1 MELRTAK
8 SELAPGLVAGT
19 PFRLTARHYGQLLSN
34 TRGDLAGALAAAM
47 ITLPMSMGYGILAF
61 APLGKELASQAALFG
76 IYSAVVSGLF
86 AAVVGGTPVQITGPG
101 AFMTLVLATVV
112 AALADNP
119 SLPVPPGMRVTFIV
133 GMASLCVLVGGL
145 CQVLLGTLRL
155 GGFVKYV
162 PYPVISGLMNGIGLL
177 VLVSQVKPLL
187 GLPEAAGF
195 RALLARPAMIQPV
208 AVLVGLVTLGAIVW
222 LRRCC
227 TALPAPLVGL
237 TAGTGLYHALYR
249 MTNSSCSIPVVGP
262 IHFQWPVPD
271 KLMFLSSHLGD
282 QRFWNVLPAILMAG
296 CVLGMLGSLESLLSS
311 SVADD
316 LTGHRHEGNREL
328 MGQGSGNIACSLIG
342 AIAGSGSMVRTAA
355 NVRAGGRTRLSAV
368 MCSVFL
374 LVVVA
379 ALAPLAQRLPMAA
392 VAGVMV
398 YVGFNLFDHRPI
410 QLVKTLWSRRKTSRD
425 LLNDLAITL
434 AVAGIAISVNVVAAA
449 ASGMVLASIAF
460 ITRMGR
466 CVIRREYSG
475 DTVHSRK
482 TRSFEQRKT
491 LESQGHRIVVLELQ
505 GALFFASAENLV
517 RGIEATT
524 ARADF
529 CIIDLRRVTEVDST
543 GARTLLHLRQSLEQK
558 GKHLLVSHA
567 REDHRLFDCRSM
579 PHAVDKAGLFP
590 DTDAALECAEEEL
603 LAQAHQKAGNDG
615 ELSWERLDLVAGF
628 TREEVDELASRLT
641 REVHQRGT
649 RLIREGDAERDLFI
663 LSKGSV
669 TVKTQMAATDR
680 CQRFHTLGPGGVFGE
695 MALLDGEPRSAD
707 VWSEEDIEVL
717 RLSSGAF
724 DELARERQAIYGKL
738 LLNVSRIAIRN
749 LRKTNELVRLLE

>member
-8 SELAPGLVAGT
+8 SELSPDFIAGT
-19 PFRLTARHYGQLLSN
+19 TPRLMARHDPQPLSN

-47 ITLPMSMGYGILAF
+47 ITLPMSIGYGILAF
-61 APLGKELASQAALFG
+61 APLGKDFASQAALFG
-76 IYSAVVSGLF
+76 IYSAVLCGLF
-86 AAVVGGTPVQITGPG
+86 AAVVGGNLVQITGPG
-101 AFMTLVLATVV
+101 ALMTLVLATVV

-119 SLPVPPGMRVTFIV
+119 SLPVPRDMRVTFIV

-162 PYPVISGLMNGIGLL
+162 PYPVISGLMNGIGFL
-177 VLVSQVKPLL
+177 VLVSQLKPLL
-187 GLPEAAGF
+187 GVPEATGF
-195 RALLARPAMIQPV
+195 GELLARPAMIQPV
-208 AVLVGLVTLGAIVW
+208 AVLVGLMTLTAIVW

-227 TALPAPLVGL
+227 PALPAPLVGL
-237 TAGTGLYHALYR
+237 TAGTALYHALCR
-249 MTNSSCSIPVVGP
+249 ITNSSCSMPVVGP

-282 QRFWNVLPAILMAG
+282 QRFWKLLPPVLITG
-296 CVLGMLGSLESLLSS
+296 CVLGILGSLESLLSA

-328 MGQGSGNIACSLIG
+328 MGQGSGNIAGSLIG

-355 NVRAGGRTRLSAV
+355 IVRAGGRTRLSAV

-374 LVVVA
+374 LMVVA
-379 ALAPLAQRLPMAA
+379 ALAALAQGLPMAA

-398 YVGFNLFDHRPI
+398 YIGFNLFDHRPI
-410 QLVKTLWSRRKTSRD
+410 QLVRTLWSRRKMPKD
-425 LLNDLAITL
+425 VLNDLVITL
-434 AVAGIAISVNVVAAA
+434 AVAIIAVSVNVVAAA
-449 ASGMVLASIAF
+449 ASGMVFASIAF
-460 ITRMGR
+460 LTRMGR

-475 DTVHSRK
+475 DTAHSRK
-482 TRSFEQRKT
+482 TRSLEQTKT
-491 LESQGHRIVVLELQ
+491 LEGQGHRIVVLELQ
-505 GALFFASAENLV
+505 GALFFASVESLA
-517 RGIEATT
+517 RGIEATA

-543 GARTLLHLRQSLEQK
+543 GTRTLLLLRESLEQK
-558 GKHLLVSHA
+558 GKCPLVSHA
-567 REDHRLFDCRSM
+567 REDHRLFDCQSM
-579 PHAVDKAGLFP
+579 AHAGDKDGFFA

-615 ELSWERLDLVAGF
+615 ELSWGRLDLVAGF
-628 TREEVDELASRLT
+628 TREEIDELASRLT

-649 RLIREGDAERDLFI
+649 RLICEGDAERDLFI
-663 LSKGSV
+663 LAKGSV
-669 TVKTQMAATDR
+669 TVKTQMAAADR
-680 CQRFHTLGPGGVFGE
+680 CQRYHTLGPGSVFGE

-717 RLSSGAF
+717 RLSPAAF
-724 DELARERQAIYGKL
+724 DAFSRERQVIYGKL
-738 LLNVSRIAIRN
+738 LLNLSRIAIRN
-749 LRKTNELVRLLE
+749 LRKTNEMVRLLE